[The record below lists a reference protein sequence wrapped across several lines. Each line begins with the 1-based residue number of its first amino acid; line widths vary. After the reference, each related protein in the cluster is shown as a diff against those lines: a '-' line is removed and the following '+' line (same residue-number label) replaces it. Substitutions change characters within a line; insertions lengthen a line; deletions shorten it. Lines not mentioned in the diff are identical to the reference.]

1 MTRFTSEKVGYLAF
15 LIFMNER
22 ENKIKKMKKNS
33 SNFSVRQRIA
43 KVLN

>member
-22 ENKIKKMKKNS
+22 EKKIKKRRKTRAIFLLDKELQK
-33 SNFSVRQRIA
+33 F
-43 KVLN
+43 